1 MPHRYWPLF
10 DLRLASPELT
20 LRPMTEADLTGEADR
35 VRRSAG
41 SARSTLRATT
51 RSAGAAEPDLARCH
65 GVDDFGDPVAGQ
77 HWVEAAVSLRDGRG
91 AVRGID
97 AGSLCSA
104 ASGR

>member
-1 MPHRYWPLF
+1 MVGGKPAPQQEQQVGGGGLERG
-10 DLRLASPELT
+10 DGVAG
-20 LRPMTEADLTGEADR
+20 TENPGCPGVGGGEADR
-35 VRRSAG
+35 VR
-41 SARSTLRATT
+41 

-77 HWVEAAVSLRDGRG
+77 HWVEAAVSPRDGRG